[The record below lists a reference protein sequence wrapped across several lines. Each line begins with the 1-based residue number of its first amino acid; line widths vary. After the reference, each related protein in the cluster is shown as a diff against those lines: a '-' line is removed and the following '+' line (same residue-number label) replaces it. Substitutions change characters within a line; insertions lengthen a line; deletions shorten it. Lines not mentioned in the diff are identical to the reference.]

1 MNRSTQRGRR
11 TFVAALG
18 ATLAGLAL
26 PSWATYRPDQFRIG
40 YQKAAST
47 LVLLKAKGC
56 LNSGWRR
63 SGSRLR
69 GNEFPAG
76 PQLLEGLNV
85 GAIDFGYVGEA
96 PPVFAQAAG
105 ANFVYTA
112 FEIPTPHAEG
122 VGGETGTRPSGALP
136 T

>member
-26 PSWATYRPDQFRIG
+26 PAWATYRPDQFRIG

-47 LVLLKAKGC
+47 LVLLKAKGV
-56 LNSGWRR
+56 LEQ
-63 SGSRLR
+63 RLAPL
-69 GNEFPAG
+69 GVKVSWNEFPAG

-96 PPVFAQAAG
+96 PPYSRKPPAR
-105 ANFVYTA
+105 TSSTRHSKSRH
-112 FEIPTPHAEG
+112 PTPKAWW
-122 VGGETGTRPSGALP
+122 
-136 T
+136 